1 MVRAG
6 RRRWRVALALALGAA
21 TLAPC
26 APAGGTPAAA
36 PSPPPAG
43 TASRPTPAAGAE
55 SGAPGQI
62 LDLSHW
68 KLQLPVDGAGGT
80 AGRPAEVLAPGLA
93 TYVQAPYFTVRGG
106 GVQLRAPVNG
116 VTTSGSR
123 YPRSELREMANGGA
137 TLAAWSTD
145 AGTHTMEVEQAI
157 TAVPATKR
165 HVVAGQIHDGTDDV
179 LTVRLEHPRLFVDH
193 NGKPG
198 GTLTPSY
205 VLGTRFTVRIEASEG
220 QIRVTYNGAATPAD
234 TLSRSGG
241 GHYFKAGAY
250 TQSNCTREVTCGAD
264 NYGEVLIYRLEV
276 SHRP

>member
-1 MVRAG
+1 MVEVG
-6 RRRWRVALALALGAA
+6 RQRWGVALALVLGAL

-26 APAGGTPAAA
+26 APAGGTPVVA
-36 PSPPPAG
+36 PASPPAG
-43 TASRPTPAAGAE
+43 TAPRPTPATDAE
-55 SGAPGQI
+55 SRAPGRI
-62 LDLSHW
+62 LDLSDW

-80 AGRPAEVLAPGLA
+80 AGRPAEVLAPGLG
-93 TYVQAPYFTVRGG
+93 TYVQAPYFAVRAG
-106 GVQLRAPVNG
+106 GVQFRAPVNG

-123 YPRSELREMANGGA
+123 YPRSELREMTGGGA

-179 LTVRLEHPRLFVDH
+179 ITVRLEHPRLFVDH
-193 NGKPG
+193 NGRPG
-198 GTLTPSY
+198 ATLTPSY

-234 TLSRSGG
+234 TLARSGG

-250 TQSNCTREVTCGAD
+250 TQSNCTREVACGAE
-264 NYGEVLIYRLEV
+264 NFGEVLIYRLEV